1 MWPLRSSSQKRKSKP
16 RRASRR
22 KPAARRKAKPQG
34 FAKWWSGQKRRVR
47 YVRQGL
53 APYAVVLSFTGVM
66 ILLAGLWV
74 SGVFG
79 QLREDF
85 NGAAHSVLTSNGF
98 TIQNITVEGRK
109 YTQTSELTTALNADR
124 GQSLMRFDMDS
135 ARRRIEQLAWVDQA
149 NIVRLWPDKL
159 HVVLVEHRPAAIWQ
173 LNGKLALVN
182 RAGQVIVSDRISEFS
197 HLPHVVGLGAAEK
210 ASDLIEILNQYPLI
224 QTRVKAAIRVGQR
237 RWNLRL
243 ESGVDVQLPDQDEEA
258 AIGRLLALEDQ
269 HRLLARDITVI
280 DLRDPDRLYVRL
292 SSDKVLQFDGLGLET

>member
-1 MWPLRSSSQKRKSKP
+1 MWPLRSSSQKRKPKP
-16 RRASRR
+16 RGAKRR
-22 KPAARRKAKPQG
+22 KPASRRRAKPQG
-34 FAKWWSGQKRRVR
+34 FAKWWSGQKRRAR

-66 ILLAGLWV
+66 ILLAGLWA

-79 QLREDF
+79 QLREEF
-85 NGAAHSVLTSNGF
+85 NTVAHSALTSNGF

-109 YTQTSELTTALNADR
+109 YTETSELIEALNAGR
-124 GQSLMRFDMDS
+124 GSSLMRFDMNS

-159 HVVLVEHRPAAIWQ
+159 HIVLVEHRPVAIWQ

-182 RAGQVIVSDRISEFS
+182 RAGQVIVSDRIPEFS

-210 ASDLIEILNQYPLI
+210 ASDLIETLNQYPLI

-258 AIGRLLALEDQ
+258 ALGRLLALEEQ

-280 DLRDPDRLYVRL
+280 DLRDPERLYVRL
-292 SSDKVLQFDGLGLET
+292 SSDKVLQFEGLGLET